1 MDDTTKT
8 IGLTELLHEV
18 DLDLDELRK
27 KHSTDYGVKNITMWW
42 ELERDRL
49 VTRHGANLAIRM
61 IRRAHTVK
69 RLMIYFFAGWMIST
83 AVSAGF
89 RLLIP

>member
-8 IGLTELLHEV
+8 IRLTDLLHEV

-27 KHSTDYGVKNITMWW
+27 KHSNDYGVKNITMWW

-69 RLMIYFFAGWMIST
+69 RLMIYVFAGWVIST
-83 AVSAGF
+83 AVSAGL

>member
-1 MDDTTKT
+1 MDDTSKT
-8 IGLTELLHEV
+8 IGLSDLLNEV

-49 VTRHGANLAIRM
+49 VTRHGANLAVRM
-61 IRRAHTVK
+61 IRRTQTVK
-69 RLMIYFFAGWMIST
+69 RLMIYFFAGWIIST
-83 AVSAGF
+83 AVSAGV